1 LNAHGILVDIMGVYK
16 NKNPITSCLMF
27 HKNLYASIAWIFI
40 KHNKH
45 LKHTYKGI
53 ACT

>member
-1 LNAHGILVDIMGVYK
+1 MGVYK

-45 LKHTYKGI
+45 LQTHIKVLHVHNERFI
-53 ACT
+53 II